1 MGTTRKKPGGAEQK
15 RFGAHMSIAGGM
27 HLAVERAVEAGCDCF
42 QVFVKNQRQ
51 WKARPFTE
59 TEISEWK
66 SARRAAGR
74 EPVIA
79 HDTYL
84 INLAAPDEKIRRASI
99 EAFLIE
105 LLRCEQL
112 EIGGLVA
119 HPGAHLGQGEP
130 WGLKRIA
137 ESLDEIHAAAG
148 YDLVTPEGYAD
159 TMKQLDRII
168 GIRHVRC
175 IHTNDSKTPQGS
187 RVDRHAHIGEG
198 TLGRAA
204 FRNLVNDP
212 RFFGVPMIL
221 ETPKGTDEKGRDL
234 DRKNLAALRRLI
246 GR

>member
-1 MGTTRKKPGGAEQK
+1 MSTTRKKPGGAEQK

-137 ESLDEIHAAAG
+137 ESLDEIHAAAPG
-148 YDLVTPEGYAD
+148 VKALTLLEVTAG
-159 TMKQLDRII
+159 
-168 GIRHVRC
+168 
-175 IHTNDSKTPQGS
+175 QGS
-187 RVDRHAHIGEG
+187 SLGHRFVHLGE
-198 TLGRAA
+198 
-204 FRNLVNDP
+204 F
-212 RFFGVPMIL
+212 
-221 ETPKGTDEKGRDL
+221 
-234 DRKNLAALRRLI
+234 I
-246 GR
+246 GRVRVPQRLGV